1 MSRRKSREAALKL
14 LYSWDIGVKNPKN
27 SVDKVIDLLKL
38 NNEEIVYM
46 VELYDRVINNIS
58 GYDVKIE
65 SHLKQWRLDRL
76 AVIERNIL
84 RLAAAELDPVANMPK
99 QVVINEAV
107 ELAKLYCDSNA
118 YRLINGVLAN
128 LEMDE

>member
-27 SVDKVIDLLKL
+27 SVNKVIDLLKL
-38 NNEEIVYM
+38 NNEEISYM
-46 VELYDRVINNIS
+46 VELYDRVLNNIS
-58 GYDVKIE
+58 TYDRNIE
-65 SHLKQWRLDRL
+65 KNLRRWKLDRL

-84 RLAAAELDPVANMPK
+84 RLAAAELDPIAKIPK

-107 ELAKLYCDSNA
+107 ELAKIYCDANA
-118 YRLINGVLAN
+118 YKLINGVLAN
-128 LEMDE
+128 LEIEE